1 MADKYIEYFNIDKD
15 FFRCID
21 QEAICKNPE
30 LWKKTYPHPT
40 FVDLLKNVERML
52 AGSKSPVWVH
62 GAYGTGKSQCA
73 YALKRI
79 LEVPEAEL
87 REYWED
93 DRYKHVLQT
102 NANKDLLSRLLGHKE
117 RKIVAAYRYASGG
130 INGTRDLLLAVQDSV
145 KAALVEAGVSY
156 QGENTLRDSVIA
168 WLEDPLNKKHF
179 DEYLQLPEFS
189 SRFSQST
196 ADEVLKD
203 LRKGGE
209 LKELMENIF
218 YLSDKR
224 GITAFEL
231 NTDRLI
237 DWLKDIIIK
246 NEIKI
251 VLIWDEFS
259 SYFK

>member
-21 QEAICKNPE
+21 YEAICKSPQ

-40 FVDLLKNVERML
+40 FIDLLKKTERML
-52 AGSKSPVWVH
+52 AGSKSPVWIH

-79 LEVPEAEL
+79 LEIPEAEL

-93 DRYKHVLQT
+93 DRYKHVLQM

-145 KAALVEAGVSY
+145 KAAIVEAGVSY
-156 QGENTLRDSVIA
+156 QGENTLRDSVIV

-189 SRFSQST
+189 SRF
-196 ADEVLKD
+196 
-203 LRKGGE
+203 
-209 LKELMENIF
+209 
-218 YLSDKR
+218 
-224 GITAFEL
+224 
-231 NTDRLI
+231 
-237 DWLKDIIIK
+237 
-246 NEIKI
+246 
-251 VLIWDEFS
+251 
-259 SYFK
+259 